1 MPNIPKVCPMV
12 RGLKVSHY
20 TVKKW
25 ELLHDSLDLPA
36 PTAESVE
43 LSVLGAVTHKDTQ
56 NDHIPR
62 NPQGEI
68 HSLTGQTCFTEIQVW
83 PQNSFVR
90 VVFVT
95 SSAELCES

>member
-1 MPNIPKVCPMV
+1 MPNIPKVCPVV

-62 NPQGEI
+62 NPRGEI
-68 HSLTGQTCFTEIQVW
+68 HSLAGQTCFTEIQVW